1 LILFLI
7 HFHYLKQTL
16 ELCAISETLASVQ
29 ENKIKILKA
38 WNQYLLSYYAIE
50 KVDLMDKS
58 ILSLE
63 DFNTFRVS
71 ISHLDN
77 PTKQQNTGMNTLLEV
92 LLTLL
97 QLDFQAQPHHNRSHL
112 LLNSKGALRGINRI
126 MRSTMIRNNGT
137 IGGENQIHHVC

>member
-1 LILFLI
+1 MT
-7 HFHYLKQTL
+7 YTD
-16 ELCAISETLASVQ
+16 AISETLASVQ

-58 ILSLE
+58 VLYLE
-63 DFNTFRVS
+63 DFNTFRAS

-92 LLTLL
+92 LL
-97 QLDFQAQPHHNRSHL
+97 FYYS
-112 LLNSKGALRGINRI
+112 
-126 MRSTMIRNNGT
+126 
-137 IGGENQIHHVC
+137 